1 MNQKNNVTRR
11 DFVQKA
17 TLATGA
23 ASLGFTNFM
32 KAQGRGVKSKSPL
45 SIDSF
50 KTAFQREPLIN
61 SYGFKGGYITR
72 LWQVVSQLQDS
83 SGNKTI
89 GLGVNAPLWSDS
101 KVTSVWGESGG
112 NSAMF
117 NLTCRAL
124 QMIEG
129 QSFETPIHMVE
140 DILDEVWAY
149 GTKITNNADLRTTFA
164 LNCLTS
170 IDNSA
175 WMLYAKQ
182 NNIASFTDLIPD
194 KYKTAFSY
202 RSDKIASIPSISYST
217 SIADIE
223 KLKDEGYFFIKIK
236 IGAPGS
242 QQVML
247 EKDMQR
253 MEQIHKIFSTE
264 LAKTN
269 PERKIVYYLDAN
281 GRYESK
287 GTLKRLLDHCKK
299 IKVLD
304 KIAIVEEPFPESLDV
319 DVSDLGVRIAA
330 DESAHT
336 DTDALK
342 RIEMGYT
349 GIALKPMGK
358 TLSMTIKIAKL
369 AHDRNIPCFC
379 TDLTVN
385 PVLVDWNKCIASL
398 LKPFPGQDVGLLET
412 NGGQNYRNWETMIGY
427 HPMGR
432 APWNQTQN
440 GLFTLGQDFYEESGG
455 VFHELEHYKS
465 LFED

>member
-23 ASLGFTNFM
+23 ASLGLTNLM
-32 KAQGRGVKSKSPL
+32 KAHGHGSTFKRPL

-50 KTAFQREPLIN
+50 KTTFEREPLIH

-72 LWQVVSQLQDS
+72 LWQVVAQLQDTL
-83 SGNKTI
+83 GNKTI
-89 GLGVNAPLWSDS
+89 GLGVHSPLWSDS
-101 KVTSVWGESGG
+101 RVTSAWGESGS
-112 NSAMF
+112 NSAMY

-164 LNCLTS
+164 LNALTS

-182 NNIASFTDLIPD
+182 NNITSFIDLIPN
-194 KYKTAFSY
+194 KYKAAFSH
-202 RSDKIASIPSISYST
+202 KNTEIASIPSISYST
-217 SIADIE
+217 SVSDIE
-223 KLKDEGYFFIKIK
+223 ALKDEGYFFIKIK

-242 QQVML
+242 QQEML
-247 EKDMQR
+247 EKDMRR
-253 MEQIHKIFSTE
+253 MEQIHNIFGTSA
-264 LAKTN
+264 AKTDSG
-269 PERKIVYYLDAN
+269 RKIVYYLDAN

-287 GTLKRLLDHCKK
+287 DTLKRLLDHCKK

-304 KIAIVEEPFPESLDV
+304 HIAIVEEPFPESLDV

-385 PVLVDWNKCIASL
+385 PVLVDWNKCIASR
-398 LKPFPGQDVGLLET
+398 LKPFPGQDLGLLET

-427 HPMGR
+427 HPRGN
-432 APWNQTQN
+432 ASWNQVEN
-440 GLFTLGQDFYEESGG
+440 GAFTLGEDFFKESGG
-455 VFHELEHYKS
+455 IFLELEHYNS
-465 LFED
+465 LFKE